1 MILLSHLVEK
11 GDYDL
16 EYSDIAYDQQELA
29 GMSAILGS
37 MDLESETSQLKF
49 NQNDG
54 MRNIGA
60 SEFFWDH
67 SFVFVYNNF
76 DLNLNWSY

>member
-1 MILLSHLVEK
+1 MLEK

-16 EYSDIAYDQQELA
+16 EYSDIGYYQEELTCR
-29 GMSAILGS
+29 SDIPGS

-54 MRNIGA
+54 LRNIGA

-67 SFVFVYNNF
+67 SFVVVYNNF
-76 DLNLNWSY
+76 DLNLNWLY